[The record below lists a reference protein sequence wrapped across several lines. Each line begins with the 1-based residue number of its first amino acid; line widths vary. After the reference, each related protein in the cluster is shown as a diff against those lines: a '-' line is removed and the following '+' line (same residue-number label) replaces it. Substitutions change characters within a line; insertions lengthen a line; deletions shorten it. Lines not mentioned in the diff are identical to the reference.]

1 MRNNSKQVHKQH
13 RRPARTAL
21 AVAVCLAISSVAV
34 AQDAP
39 AEPEKKPEQKT
50 AALGSVTV
58 TAQKREENLQKVPIS
73 INVLGTQT
81 LEQQNVNSFE
91 DAVRL
96 LPSVTFSTA
105 GPGFG
110 QVYMRGVSNG
120 GDGNHSTSL
129 PSVGV
134 YLDEQP
140 VTTIQGAL
148 DIHMYDINRVEAL
161 SGPQGTLY
169 GASSEA
175 GTVRIITNK
184 PDPTAFAAGF
194 GVEVNSVSHG
204 GIAVRPGPEGARLVR
219 P

>member
-1 MRNNSKQVHKQH
+1 MRKTSKQVRMHH
-13 RRPARTAL
+13 RRPARAAL
-21 AVAVCLAISSVAV
+21 AVAVCLAITSSVAM

-39 AEPEKKPEQKT
+39 AEAPKKEEKAKT
-50 AALGSVTV
+50 LGAVTV

-73 INVLGTQT
+73 INVLGTET

-96 LPSVTFSTA
+96 LPSVAFTTF

-110 QVYMRGVSNG
+110 QVYMRGVANG

-140 VTTIQGAL
+140 VTTIQGSL
-148 DIHMYDINRVEAL
+148 DIHMYDIARVEAL
-161 SGPQGTLY
+161 AGPQGTLY

-175 GTVRIITNK
+175 GTIRNFVNGR
-184 PDPTAFAAGF
+184 PTPA
-194 GVEVNSVSHG
+194 S
-204 GIAVRPGPEGARLVR
+204 RQLR
-219 P
+219 